1 MDPVR
6 IGHVGYFNAWP
17 LVEGLGKLAGASL
30 VPAAPAELVGLLTNR
45 AVDVALVSTADLV
58 RTPQPLAVLGSG
70 MIGSHGPILTVKL
83 FSDEPIESIKT
94 VHADTESHTSVAL
107 CRLLVAE
114 RSGTA
119 PTVEPFRAD
128 GTDWPASVLMIGDKV
143 ITRPPPDD
151 RYKYVYDLG
160 EAWSSLAE
168 LPMVYAVWACL
179 ASRADEPWVPSAC
192 AILDRQ
198 RRHNATRLP
207 MVAARHAAD
216 HGWPA
221 DLAQAYCTQHV
232 RYDLDDAASAGLDE
246 FLARC
251 AQAGVLPEGHPVRW
265 HNDGTSRS
273 SAALDH

>member
-6 IGHVGYFNAWP
+6 IGHVGYLNAWP
-17 LVEGLGKLAGASL
+17 LVEGLGKLADVAL
-30 VPAAPAELVGLLTNR
+30 KPATPAELVGLLTSR

-58 RTPQPLAVLGSG
+58 RAPEPLAVLGSG

-83 FSDEPIESIKT
+83 FSEVPIESIET

-114 RSGTA
+114 RSGSV
-119 PTVEPFRAD
+119 PRVEPFRAD
-128 GTDWPASVLMIGDKV
+128 GSDWPASVLMIGDKV
-143 ITRPPPDD
+143 ITRPPPIG
-151 RYKYVYDLG
+151 RYEHVYDLG
-160 EAWSSLAE
+160 EAWSSLTQ
-168 LPMVYAVWACL
+168 LPMAYAVWACL
-179 ASRADEPWVPSAC
+179 ESRADEACVQSAS

-221 DLAQAYCTQHV
+221 DLAQVYYTQHV
-232 RYDLDDAASAGLDE
+232 RYNLDDAASAGLDE

-265 HNDGTSRS
+265 DNGGTRPA